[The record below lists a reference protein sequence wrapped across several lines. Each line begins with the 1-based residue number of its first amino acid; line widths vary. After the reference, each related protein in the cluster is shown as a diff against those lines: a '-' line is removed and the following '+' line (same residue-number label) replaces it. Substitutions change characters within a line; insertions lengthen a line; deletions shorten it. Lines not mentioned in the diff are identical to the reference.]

1 MFTNEEGEY
10 MKDFNIDDS
19 LGFIV
24 AKTNYFMKT
33 YFSKLIKD
41 NGLNV
46 TTEQWAILN
55 AIYHNPGASQTD
67 LARACL
73 KDKTN
78 VTRILDLLVK
88 KGYVVRNIDI
98 NDRRIYSITL
108 TEQGEN
114 ALELLIEIS
123 NNANKA
129 CISDLNKDEYQELV
143 RSLRIISSSIEKLL

>member
-1 MFTNEEGEY
+1 

-55 AIYHNPGASQTD
+55 AVYHNLGASQTD

-108 TEQGEN
+108 TEQGGN
-114 ALELLIEIS
+114 ALERLIDIS

>member
-1 MFTNEEGEY
+1 

-55 AIYHNPGASQTD
+55 AVYHNPGASQTD

-114 ALELLIEIS
+114 ALELLIDIS

>member
-1 MFTNEEGEY
+1 MDQEGVY
-10 MKDFNIDDS
+10 MKDFNIDNS

-41 NGLNV
+41 NDLNI

-55 AIYHNPGASQTD
+55 AVYHNPGASQTD

-88 KGYVVRNIDI
+88 KGYVVKNSDLKE
-98 NDRRIYSITL
+98 RRIFSITL
-108 TEQGEN
+108 TDLGESVLEQ
-114 ALELLIEIS
+114 LINVS
-123 NNANKA
+123 DNANKA
-129 CISDLNKDEYQELV
+129 FISELNRDEYLELIRV
-143 RSLRIISSSIEKLL
+143 LKITAGSIEKLL

>member
-1 MFTNEEGEY
+1 

-55 AIYHNPGASQTD
+55 AVYHNPGASQTD

-108 TEQGEN
+108 TEQGGN
-114 ALELLIEIS
+114 ALEHLIDIS

>member
-1 MFTNEEGEY
+1 
-10 MKDFNIDDS
+10 MKDFNIDNS

-24 AKTNYFMKT
+24 AKTNHYMKT

-41 NGLNV
+41 NDLNI

-55 AIYHNPGASQTD
+55 AVNHNPGASQTD
-67 LARACL
+67 LAHACL

-88 KGYVVRNIDI
+88 KGYVIRNIDL

-108 TEQGEN
+108 TDLGESVLEQ
-114 ALELLIEIS
+114 LINIS
-123 NNANKA
+123 DNANEA
-129 CISDLNKDEYQELV
+129 FISDLNSDEYLELV
-143 RSLRIISSSIEKLL
+143 RILKITSSSIEKLL

>member
-1 MFTNEEGEY
+1 
-10 MKDFNIDDS
+10 MKDFNIDNS

-24 AKTNYFMKT
+24 AKTNYFMKS
-33 YFSKLIKD
+33 YFSKLIKEND
-41 NGLNV
+41 FNV

-67 LARACL
+67 LAHSCL

-88 KGYVVRNIDI
+88 KGYVIRNISI

-108 TEQGEN
+108 TDLGECVLEQ
-114 ALELLIEIS
+114 LIDIS
-123 NNANKA
+123 DLANKVS
-129 CISDLNKDEYQELV
+129 ISDLNRDEYLELV
-143 RSLRIISSSIEKLL
+143 RTLQIISNSIEKQL

>member
-1 MFTNEEGEY
+1 
-10 MKDFNIDDS
+10 MKDFNIDNS

-24 AKTNYFMKT
+24 AKTNYYMKT

-41 NGLNV
+41 NDLNI

-55 AIYHNPGASQTD
+55 AVYHNPGASQTD

-88 KGYVVRNIDI
+88 KGYVVRNIDL

-108 TEQGEN
+108 TDLGESVLEQ
-114 ALELLIEIS
+114 LINIS
-123 NNANKA
+123 DNANKVF
-129 CISDLNKDEYQELV
+129 ISGLNRDEYLELV
-143 RSLRIISSSIEKLL
+143 STLKITSSSIEKLLLE

>member
-1 MFTNEEGEY
+1 

-24 AKTNYFMKT
+24 AKTNYYMKT
-33 YFSKLIKD
+33 YFSKSIKD
-41 NGLNV
+41 NDLNI

-55 AIYHNPGASQTD
+55 AVYHNPGTSQTD

-88 KGYVVRNIDI
+88 KGLVVRNADI
-98 NDRRIYSITL
+98 YDRRIYSITL
-108 TEQGEN
+108 TELGERV
-114 ALELLIEIS
+114 LEQLINIS
-123 NNANKA
+123 DNANKA
-129 CISDLNKDEYQELV
+129 FISDLSRDEYLELV
-143 RSLRIISSSIEKLL
+143 RTLKSIASSIEKLL

>member
-1 MFTNEEGEY
+1 
-10 MKDFNIDDS
+10 MKDFDIDNS

-24 AKTNYFMKT
+24 AKTHYFMKS
-33 YFSKLIKD
+33 YFSKLIND
-41 NGLNV
+41 NELNI

-55 AIYHNPGASQTD
+55 AVYHNPGASQTD

-88 KGYVVRNIDI
+88 KGYVIRNRDL

-108 TEQGEN
+108 TDSGESVLN
-114 ALELLIEIS
+114 QLINIS
-123 NNANKA
+123 DNANKTF
-129 CISDLNKDEYQELV
+129 ISDLNRDEYFELMQ
-143 RSLRIISSSIEKLL
+143 RLKIISSSIEKQL

>member
-1 MFTNEEGEY
+1 

>member
-1 MFTNEEGEY
+1 
-10 MKDFNIDDS
+10 MKDFNIDNS

-24 AKTNYFMKT
+24 AKTNYFMKS

-41 NGLNV
+41 NDFNV

-55 AIYHNPGASQTD
+55 AVYHNPGVSQTD
-67 LARACL
+67 LARSCL

-108 TEQGEN
+108 TDLGESVLEQ
-114 ALELLIEIS
+114 LINIS
-123 NNANKA
+123 DKANKA
-129 CISDLNKDEYQELV
+129 FISDLNKDEYLELV
-143 RSLRIISSSIEKLL
+143 RTLKIISSSIEKLL

>member
-1 MFTNEEGEY
+1 MDEEGEY
-10 MKDFNIDDS
+10 MKDFNIDNS

-24 AKTNYFMKT
+24 AKTNYYMKT

-41 NGLNV
+41 NDLNI

-55 AIYHNPGASQTD
+55 AVYHIPGASQTD

-88 KGYVVRNIDI
+88 KGYVVRNIDL

-108 TEQGEN
+108 TDLGKSVLKQ
-114 ALELLIEIS
+114 LINIS
-123 NNANKA
+123 DNANKA
-129 CISDLNKDEYQELV
+129 FISDLNRDEYLELI
-143 RSLRIISSSIEKLL
+143 RTLKITSSSIEKLLL

>member
-1 MFTNEEGEY
+1 
-10 MKDFNIDDS
+10 MKDFNINDS

-24 AKTNYFMKT
+24 AKTNYYMKS

-41 NGLNV
+41 NDLNI

-55 AIYHNPGASQTD
+55 AVYHNPGASQTD

-108 TEQGEN
+108 TDLGESVLEQ
-114 ALELLIEIS
+114 LIGIS
-123 NNANKA
+123 DNANKA
-129 CISDLNKDEYQELV
+129 CISDLNKEDYLELV
-143 RSLRIISSSIEKLL
+143 RTLKTITSSLEKRF

>member
-1 MFTNEEGEY
+1 
-10 MKDFNIDDS
+10 MKDFNIDNS

-24 AKTNYFMKT
+24 AKSNYYMKS
-33 YFSKLIKD
+33 YFTKLIKEND
-41 NGLNV
+41 LNI

-55 AIYHNPGASQTD
+55 AVYHNPGASQTD

-88 KGYVVRNIDI
+88 KGYVIRNIDL

-108 TEQGEN
+108 TDLGESVLEQ
-114 ALELLIEIS
+114 LINIS
-123 NNANKA
+123 DNANKA
-129 CISDLNKDEYQELV
+129 FISDLNRDEYLQLIHT
-143 RSLRIISSSIEKLL
+143 LKITSSSIEKLL

>member
-1 MFTNEEGEY
+1 
-10 MKDFNIDDS
+10 MKDFNIDNS

-24 AKTNYFMKT
+24 AKTNYFMKS

-41 NGLNV
+41 NDFNV

-55 AIYHNPGASQTD
+55 AVYHNPGASQTD
-67 LARACL
+67 LARSCL

-108 TEQGEN
+108 TDLGESVLEQ
-114 ALELLIEIS
+114 LINIS
-123 NNANKA
+123 DKANKA
-129 CISDLNKDEYQELV
+129 FISDLNKDEYLELV
-143 RSLRIISSSIEKLL
+143 RTLKIISSSIEKLL

>member
-1 MFTNEEGEY
+1 
-10 MKDFNIDDS
+10 MKDFNIEDS

-24 AKTNYFMKT
+24 ARTNYLMKN
-33 YFSKLIKD
+33 YFTKSIKEHD
-41 NGLNV
+41 LNV

-55 AIYHNPGASQTD
+55 AVYHNPGASQTD

-88 KGYVVRNIDI
+88 KGYVVRNIDP

-108 TEQGEN
+108 TELGESV
-114 ALELLIEIS
+114 LEKLISIS
-123 NNANKA
+123 NNANKL
-129 CISDLNKDEYQELV
+129 CISEVDDADYQELV
-143 RSLRIISSSIEKLL
+143 STLRKISNTIEKLL

>member
-1 MFTNEEGEY
+1 
-10 MKDFNIDDS
+10 MKDFNIEDS

-24 AKTNYFMKT
+24 AKTNHYMKS

-41 NGLNV
+41 NHLNV

-55 AIYHNPGASQTD
+55 AVHHNPGASQTD

-88 KGYVVRNIDI
+88 KEYVVRNIDL

-108 TEQGEN
+108 TELGESV
-114 ALELLIEIS
+114 LEQIIEIS
-123 NNANKA
+123 DNANKA
-129 CISDLNKDEYQELV
+129 SISDLNQDDYRELI
-143 RSLRIISSSIEKLL
+143 RSLKTITGSIEKLLSMT